1 MFTFW
6 KASINNFISLL
17 PFLLPWNIVMFLL
30 GHLNLRKSMY
40 IYELLC
46 YIITKYDLRVS

>member
-6 KASINNFISLL
+6 KASINNFIFFL

-30 GHLNLRKSMY
+30 GLLNLWKSMY

-46 YIITKYDLRVS
+46 YIITKYDLHVS